1 MDNTGNNNDYENA
14 KNEQIEFEVERRI
27 QAELKKRSLL
37 AAENEKGNNIK
48 KLSSEDAGI
57 YKSKIIGGEVDSEDW
72 LTTYADVITLML
84 TLFVLLFSYSK
95 IDQKQF
101 EVVKQSINKELLKK
115 DDQTSFKNLEKKV
128 NSIFKAANMGNK
140 VLVSLDPKGLRIE
153 LSSSSL
159 YDLGSADIKQN
170 IIPTLRELSVTLK
183 GMRFSFPNFMIE
195 VEGHTDDIPINT
207 SQYPSNWELSTNR
220 ATNIVR
226 FFISEGF
233 SASQLRAA
241 GYADSRPKLPNRDMN
256 GNPIVE
262 NQAANRRV
270 VIFVQRQS

>member
-57 YKSKIIGGEVDSEDW
+57 YKSKIIGGDVDSEDW

>member
-140 VLVSLDPKGLRIE
+140 VLVSLDPKGLKIE

-159 YDLGSADIKQN
+159 YDLGSADIKQD